1 VSLQGTLDTLSLPEL
16 CELLSGTNKTGAL
29 HVRAETGQGVLWFAA
44 GKVCAGE
51 AGGQTGPP
59 PPGAGGDLLE
69 RLHDVCFELFRFSEG
84 TFEFEPDRRP
94 SWPADR
100 GVEVAGLLAETDRRM
115 AEWREIIAVIP
126 SIEARPRL
134 VPEPPAGGPITLDAA
149 QWRVVTGIDGRRRVS
164 ALIRVLDGGE
174 FTVCKVL
181 RNLVQ
186 AGLVE
191 IDADPSAASGAG
203 DNAGVAAAAGAGT
216 GIGSGT
222 GGRSSAEASAGSRAA
237 SDPAPPARSGRG
249 QGRSEP
255 EREPVSVEADAEP
268 DADPDPMAD
277 GLDRGAVVALLASA
291 RSK

>member
-1 VSLQGTLDTLSLPEL
+1 VALSGTLDTLSLPEL
-16 CELLSGTNKTGAL
+16 LELLSGTNKTGAL
-29 HVRAETGQGVLWFAA
+29 HVRAEIGQGVLWFST

-59 PPGAGGDLLE
+59 PGADLLE
-69 RLHDVCFELFRFSEG
+69 RLNDVCFELFRYTEG
-84 TFEFEPDRRP
+84 SFEFEPDRRP

-100 GVEVAGLLAETDRRM
+100 GVEVAGLVAETERRM

-174 FTVCKVL
+174 FSVCKTL
-181 RNLVQ
+181 RSLVQ

-191 IDADPSAASGAG
+191 IEAADAGTPPAAV
-203 DNAGVAAAAGAGT
+203 DNGTGAAAALAAPDKDVE
-216 GIGSGT
+216 SGRPSPRP
-222 GGRSSAEASAGSRAA
+222 GRDRARTEPESAPEPATDD
-237 SDPAPPARSGRG
+237 SDPL
-249 QGRSEP
+249 
-255 EREPVSVEADAEP
+255 
-268 DADPDPMAD
+268 AD
-277 GLDRGAVVALLASA
+277 GLDRGAVVALLTSA
-291 RSK
+291 RTK

>member
-1 VSLQGTLDTLSLPEL
+1 VSLQGTLDTLSLPDL
-16 CELLSGTNKTGAL
+16 CELLSGTKKTGAL
-29 HVRAETGQGVLWFAA
+29 HVRAETGQGVLWFDG

-69 RLHDVCFELFRFSEG
+69 RLNDVCFELFRFTEG
-84 TFEFEPDRRP
+84 TFEFEADRRP
-94 SWPADR
+94 SWPAERAVD
-100 GVEVAGLLAETDRRM
+100 VSGLVAETDRRM

-174 FTVCKVL
+174 FTICKVL
-181 RNLVQ
+181 RSLVQ

-191 IDADPSAASGAG
+191 IEAADQPPAAAGPEGSAAASAVLSAADGDGGDEPPAPRTGRGQSRAQYDTRTEPAADDADPL
-203 DNAGVAAAAGAGT
+203 
-216 GIGSGT
+216 
-222 GGRSSAEASAGSRAA
+222 
-237 SDPAPPARSGRG
+237 
-249 QGRSEP
+249 
-255 EREPVSVEADAEP
+255 
-268 DADPDPMAD
+268 AD

>member
-29 HVRAETGQGVLWFAA
+29 HVRAEAGSGVLWFAD

-59 PPGAGGDLLE
+59 SPAGGDLLE
-69 RLHDVCFELFRFSEG
+69 RLHDVCFELFRYTEG
-84 TFEFEPDRRP
+84 SFEFEADRRP

-100 GVEVAGLLAETDRRM
+100 AVDVAGLLGETERRM

-174 FTVCKVL
+174 FTVCKIL
-181 RNLVQ
+181 RSLVQ

-191 IDADPSAASGAG
+191 VDADPSSAPGPGETAGARSSSEAGSGSGA
-203 DNAGVAAAAGAGT
+203 DAAGEVPAPAKAG
-216 GIGSGT
+216 
-222 GGRSSAEASAGSRAA
+222 RNEPHPA
-237 SDPAPPARSGRG
+237 SDAEVGPA
-249 QGRSEP
+249 
-255 EREPVSVEADAEP
+255 VTVADA
-268 DADPDPMAD
+268 DADADPMAD
-277 GLDRGAVVALLASA
+277 GLDRGAVVALLANA

>member
-16 CELLSGTNKTGAL
+16 CELLSGTKKTGAL
-29 HVRAETGQGVLWFAA
+29 HVRAEAGSGVLWFAD

-59 PPGAGGDLLE
+59 PAGVGGDVLD
-69 RLHDVCFELFRFSEG
+69 RLNDVCFELFRYSEG
-84 TFEFEPDRRP
+84 SFEFEADRRP
-94 SWPADR
+94 SWPAER
-100 GVEVAGLLAETDRRM
+100 AVEVSGLLAETDRRM

-126 SIEARPRL
+126 SVEARPRL

-181 RNLVQ
+181 RSLVQ

-191 IDADPSAASGAG
+191 IEAADQPP
-203 DNAGVAAAAGAGT
+203 AAAGAET
-216 GIGSGT
+216 
-222 GGRSSAEASAGSRAA
+222 AAPASAG
-237 SDPAPPARSGRG
+237 DGRPVAKP
-249 QGRSEP
+249 GRSQAVP
-255 EREPVSVEADAEP
+255 TDTAVVDAEP
-268 DADPDPMAD
+268 PDAVDDPDPLAD
-277 GLDRGAVVALLASA
+277 GLDRGAVVALLANA

>member
-29 HVRAETGQGVLWFAA
+29 HVRSESGQGVLWFNA
-44 GKVCAGE
+44 GQVCAGE

-59 PPGAGGDLLE
+59 PPGTGGDLQG
-69 RLHDVCFELFRFSEG
+69 RLHDVCFELFRYTEG
-84 TFEFEPDRRP
+84 SFEFEADRRP
-94 SWPADR
+94 SWPAER
-100 GVEVAGLLAETDRRM
+100 GVDVLAILAETERRM

-181 RNLVQ
+181 RSLVQ

-191 IDADPSAASGAG
+191 IDAADAAPAAAPGEASG
-203 DNAGVAAAAGAGT
+203 NAAAAALSAPDGESDT
-216 GIGSGT
+216 PP
-222 GGRSSAEASAGSRAA
+222 SSK
-237 SDPAPPARSGRG
+237 PGRG
-249 QGRSEP
+249 QPREESE
-255 EREPVSVEADAEP
+255 AEP
-268 DADPDPMAD
+268 DLAAVEVDPLAD
-277 GLDRGAVVALLASA
+277 GLDRGAVVALLTNA
-291 RSK
+291 RGK

>member
-29 HVRAETGQGVLWFAA
+29 HVRAEAGQGVLWFAG

-69 RLHDVCFELFRFSEG
+69 RLHDVCFELFRYTEG
-84 TFEFEPDRRP
+84 SFEFEPERRP
-94 SWPADR
+94 SWPAERTLD
-100 GVEVAGLLAETDRRM
+100 VTGLLAETDRRM

-181 RNLVQ
+181 RSLVQ

-191 IDADPSAASGAG
+191 IDAAESATPP
-203 DNAGVAAAAGAGT
+203 AAADGLEPAETRDRDTRPSKAGRERRAEADADAVPVGEA
-216 GIGSGT
+216 
-222 GGRSSAEASAGSRAA
+222 SAEADGT
-237 SDPAPPARSGRG
+237 
-249 QGRSEP
+249 
-255 EREPVSVEADAEP
+255 
-268 DADPDPMAD
+268 PDPLAD

>member
-1 VSLQGTLDTLSLPEL
+1 VSLVGTLDTLSLPEL

-29 HVRAETGQGVLWFAA
+29 HVRAEIGQGVLWFDG
-44 GKVCAGE
+44 GKVCGGE

-59 PPGAGGDLLE
+59 PPGAEGDLLE
-69 RLHDVCFELFRFSEG
+69 RLNDVCFELFRFTEG
-84 TFEFEPDRRP
+84 SFEFEPDRRP

-100 GVEVAGLLAETDRRM
+100 SVAVSGLLAETDRRM

-134 VPEPPAGGPITLDAA
+134 VPEPPAAVSGSSGPITLDAA

-181 RNLVQ
+181 RSLVQ

-191 IDADPSAASGAG
+191 IDADPSAGAPA
-203 DNAGVAAAAGAGT
+203 DTPTAT
-216 GIGSGT
+216 
-222 GGRSSAEASAGSRAA
+222 
-237 SDPAPPARSGRG
+237 PAPPAKASRTAAT
-249 QGRSEP
+249 P
-255 EREPVSVEADAEP
+255 PHPEADVEP
-268 DADPDPMAD
+268 DAVTADAREVDPDPLAD
-277 GLDRGAVVALLASA
+277 GLDRGAVVAMLASA

>member
-1 VSLQGTLDTLSLPEL
+1 MSLQGTLDTLSLPEL

-29 HVRAETGQGVLWFAA
+29 HVRAETGQGVLWFTG

-59 PPGAGGDLLE
+59 PGVGGELLE
-69 RLHDVCFELFRFSEG
+69 RLNDVCFELFRFTEG
-84 TFEFEPDRRP
+84 SFEFEPERRP

-100 GVEVAGLLAETDRRM
+100 GVEVAGLLSETDRRM

-126 SIEARPRL
+126 STEARPRL

-181 RNLVQ
+181 RSLVQ

-191 IDADPSAASGAG
+191 IDADPSASSGTGDNAAASGAPSG
-203 DNAGVAAAAGAGT
+203 AGAG
-216 GIGSGT
+216 S
-222 GGRSSAEASAGSRAA
+222 GGRPSAEAVAGSRPVAA
-237 SDPAPPARSGRG
+237 SDPAPAGRAGRG
-249 QGRSEP
+249 HTRSEP
-255 EREPVSVEADAEP
+255 DREPVSVADAGAGP
-268 DADPDPMAD
+268 DPDPMAD

>member
-16 CELLSGTNKTGAL
+16 CELLSGTAKTGAL
-29 HVRAETGQGVLWFAA
+29 HVRSEAGQGVLWFTA

-59 PPGAGGDLLE
+59 SPGAGADLLD
-69 RLHDVCFELFRFSEG
+69 RLHDVCFELFRYSEG
-84 TFEFEPDRRP
+84 SFEFEADRRP
-94 SWPADR
+94 SWAADR
-100 GVEVAGLLAETDRRM
+100 AVEVAGLVAETERRM

-174 FTVCKVL
+174 YTVCKVL
-181 RNLVQ
+181 RSLVQ

-191 IDADPSAASGAG
+191 IDAADQAPPSAAGESPVG
-203 DNAGVAAAAGAGT
+203 AAAALAA
-216 GIGSGT
+216 
-222 GGRSSAEASAGSRAA
+222 AEADAGDAL
-237 SDPAPPARSGRG
+237 PPAKAGRG
-249 QGRSEP
+249 QAPPR
-255 EREPVSVEADAEP
+255 P
-268 DADPDPMAD
+268 DADGDSQPAAEEPDPLAD

>member
-29 HVRAETGQGVLWFAA
+29 HVRAEAGQGVLWFTA

-69 RLHDVCFELFRFSEG
+69 RLHDVCFELFRFTEG
-84 TFEFEPDRRP
+84 SFEFEPDRRP
-94 SWPADR
+94 SWSADR
-100 GVEVAGLLAETDRRM
+100 GVEVTGLLAETDRRM

-134 VPEPPAGGPITLDAA
+134 VPEPPNGGPITLDAT

-181 RNLVQ
+181 RSLVQ

-191 IDADPSAASGAG
+191 IDADPSSASGAG
-203 DNAGVAAAAGAGT
+203 DNAAAVAPAGAGA
-216 GIGSGT
+216 GPGAADHP
-222 GGRSSAEASAGSRAA
+222 SAEASARSRSGSDAA
-237 SDPAPPARSGRG
+237 APARPGRG
-249 QGRSEP
+249 QPRP
-255 EREPVSVEADAEP
+255 EP
-268 DADPDPMAD
+268 DRDPVLVDEAEPDPMAD

>member
-1 VSLQGTLDTLSLPEL
+1 MALSGTLDTLSLPEL
-16 CELLSGTNKTGAL
+16 CDLLAGTGKTGAL
-29 HVRAETGQGVLWFAA
+29 NIRAEAGQGVLWFTD

-59 PPGAGGDLLE
+59 PAGGSSDLLE
-69 RLHDVCFELFRFSEG
+69 RLNDVCFELFRYTEG
-84 TFEFEPDRRP
+84 SFEFEADRRP
-94 SWPADR
+94 SWPAERSLD
-100 GVEVAGLLAETDRRM
+100 VSGLLAETERRM

-134 VPEPPAGGPITLDAA
+134 VPEPPSGGPITLDAA

-181 RNLVQ
+181 RSLVQ

-191 IDADPSAASGAG
+191 IESAETAAAPVAGVDPAGAMLASSGDDGAPRGSKAARERNREAG
-203 DNAGVAAAAGAGT
+203 DDEPAGPATRVTAAVTADAKAKTDAGAD
-216 GIGSGT
+216 
-222 GGRSSAEASAGSRAA
+222 AGADG
-237 SDPAPPARSGRG
+237 DPL
-249 QGRSEP
+249 
-255 EREPVSVEADAEP
+255 
-268 DADPDPMAD
+268 AD
-277 GLDRGAVVALLASA
+277 GLDRGAVMALLTSA

>member
-1 VSLQGTLDTLSLPEL
+1 MSLQGTLDTLSLPEL

-29 HVRAETGQGVLWFAA
+29 HVRAEAGSGVLWFAG

-51 AGGQTGPP
+51 AGSQTGPP

-69 RLHDVCFELFRFSEG
+69 RLHDVCFELFRFTEG
-84 TFEFEPDRRP
+84 SFEFEADRRP
-94 SWPADR
+94 SWPAERAVD
-100 GVEVAGLLAETDRRM
+100 VPGLLAETDRRM

-134 VPEPPAGGPITLDAA
+134 VPEPADGPITLDAA

-181 RNLVQ
+181 RSLVQ

-191 IDADPSAASGAG
+191 IEAADQASPAAVEGHAGAP
-203 DNAGVAAAAGAGT
+203 VAAAAAVPAGVE
-216 GIGSGT
+216 
-222 GGRSSAEASAGSRAA
+222 EAR
-237 SDPAPPARSGRG
+237 PPAKAGRG
-249 QGRSEP
+249 QSQARP
-255 EREPVSVEADAEP
+255 EADVDSLDGPPEEEP
-268 DADPDPMAD
+268 DPLAD
-277 GLDRGAVVALLASA
+277 GLDRGAVVALLANA

>member
-1 VSLQGTLDTLSLPEL
+1 MRIARSERQDAAVSLQGTLDTLSLPEL

-29 HVRAETGQGVLWFAA
+29 HLRAEAGQGVLWFTD

-59 PPGAGGDLLE
+59 PPGAAGDLLE
-69 RLHDVCFELFRFSEG
+69 RLHDVCFELFRFTEG

-94 SWPADR
+94 SWAADKTVDV
-100 GVEVAGLLAETDRRM
+100 GGLLAETDRRM

-126 SIEARPRL
+126 SVEARPRL
-134 VPEPPAGGPITLDAA
+134 VPEPPTGGPITLDAA

-181 RNLVQ
+181 RSLVQ

-191 IDADPSAASGAG
+191 IEPAEGTAPAATESPAG
-203 DNAGVAAAAGAGT
+203 AAAALDALEP
-216 GIGSGT
+216 
-222 GGRSSAEASAGSRAA
+222 EAQPRQDES
-237 SDPAPPARSGRG
+237 PAPKAGRG
-249 QGRSEP
+249 QA
-255 EREPVSVEADAEP
+255 PVAAEADAEP
-268 DADPDPMAD
+268 AAEDSDPLAD
-277 GLDRGAVVALLASA
+277 GLDRGAVVALRASA

>member
-1 VSLQGTLDTLSLPEL
+1 MRIARSERQDAAVSLQGTLDTLSLPEL

-29 HVRAETGQGVLWFAA
+29 HVRAEAGQGVLWFAD

-59 PPGAGGDLLE
+59 PPGAAGDLLE
-69 RLHDVCFELFRFSEG
+69 RLNDVCFELFRFTEG

-94 SWPADR
+94 SWAADKTVDV
-100 GVEVAGLLAETDRRM
+100 GGLLAETDRRM
-115 AEWREIIAVIP
+115 AEWRDIIAVIP
-126 SIEARPRL
+126 SVEARPRL
-134 VPEPPAGGPITLDAA
+134 VPEPPNGGPITLDAT

-181 RNLVQ
+181 RSLVQ

-191 IDADPSAASGAG
+191 IEPADGAAPTGAESPSS
-203 DNAGVAAAAGAGT
+203 AAAALAP
-216 GIGSGT
+216 
-222 GGRSSAEASAGSRAA
+222 AEAEPAADTPPPPAGKAA
-237 SDPAPPARSGRG
+237 RTQTAALVDAEPAPPA
-249 QGRSEP
+249 
-255 EREPVSVEADAEP
+255 DA
-268 DADPDPMAD
+268 ADPMAD

>member
-1 VSLQGTLDTLSLPEL
+1 MSLQGTLDTLSLPEL

-29 HVRAETGQGVLWFAA
+29 HVRAEAGQGVLWFA
-44 GKVCAGE
+44 GGQVCAGE

-59 PPGAGGDLLE
+59 PPGAAGDLVE
-69 RLHDVCFELFRFSEG
+69 RLHDVCFELFRYTEG

-100 GVEVAGLLAETDRRM
+100 TLDVTGLLAETERRM

-134 VPEPPAGGPITLDAA
+134 VPEPPGANSGTAGPITLDAA

-164 ALIRVLDGGE
+164 VLIRVLDGGE
-174 FTVCKVL
+174 FTVCKIL
-181 RNLVQ
+181 RSLVQ

-191 IDADPSAASGAG
+191 IDAADSAAPPATGDSGAT
-203 DNAGVAAAAGAGT
+203 AGREQPAEASERDARP
-216 GIGSGT
+216 SPKT
-222 GGRSSAEASAGSRAA
+222 GGRERRAESDAESAPAGEAATEADTA
-237 SDPAPPARSGRG
+237 SDPL
-249 QGRSEP
+249 
-255 EREPVSVEADAEP
+255 
-268 DADPDPMAD
+268 AD

>member
-1 VSLQGTLDTLSLPEL
+1 MSLQGTLDTLSLPDL
-16 CELLSGTNKTGAL
+16 CELLSGTGKTGAL
-29 HVRAETGQGVLWFAA
+29 HVRAEAGSGVLWFAD

-69 RLHDVCFELFRFSEG
+69 RLHDVCFELFRYSEG
-84 TFEFEPDRRP
+84 SFEFEADRRP
-94 SWPADR
+94 SWSADR
-100 GVEVAGLLAETDRRM
+100 AVDVSGLLAETERRM

-181 RNLVQ
+181 RSLVQ
-186 AGLVE
+186 SGLVE
-191 IDADPSAASGAG
+191 IDADPSAAGGAA
-203 DNAGVAAAAGAGT
+203 DSAGTASAHIPGEAKPAEPVPPAKAGRSQPRADPEVEPRPPTVAA
-216 GIGSGT
+216 
-222 GGRSSAEASAGSRAA
+222 
-237 SDPAPPARSGRG
+237 
-249 QGRSEP
+249 
-255 EREPVSVEADAEP
+255 DA
-268 DADPDPMAD
+268 DPMAD
-277 GLDRGAVVALLASA
+277 GLNRGAVVALLASA

>member
-29 HVRAETGQGVLWFAA
+29 HVRAEAGQGVLWFTG

-69 RLHDVCFELFRFSEG
+69 RLHDVCFELFRFTEG
-84 TFEFEPDRRP
+84 SFEFEADRRP

-100 GVEVAGLLAETDRRM
+100 GVEVTGLLAETDRRM
-115 AEWREIIAVIP
+115 AEWREIISVIP

-134 VPEPPAGGPITLDAA
+134 VPEPPSGGPITLDAA

-181 RNLVQ
+181 RSLVQ

-191 IDADPSAASGAG
+191 IDADPSASSGAG
-203 DNAGVAAAAGAGT
+203 DTAGAGA
-216 GIGSGT
+216 G
-222 GGRSSAEASAGSRAA
+222 SSAGAGAGSRADGA
-237 SDPAPPARSGRG
+237 ADATPPAKAGRG
-249 QGRSEP
+249 QPRT
-255 EREPVSVEADAEP
+255 DAEAEP
-268 DADPDPMAD
+268 RPTTVAADIDADPLAD

>member
-29 HVRAETGQGVLWFAA
+29 HVRAEIGQGVLWFAG

-51 AGGQTGPP
+51 AGSQTGPP

-69 RLHDVCFELFRFSEG
+69 RLHDVCFELFRYTEG
-84 TFEFEPDRRP
+84 SFEFEPERRP
-94 SWPADR
+94 SWPAERSVD
-100 GVEVAGLLAETDRRM
+100 VAGLVAETERRM

-126 SIEARPRL
+126 SVEARPRL

-181 RNLVQ
+181 RSLVQ

-191 IDADPSAASGAG
+191 IEPADPATPGAGDGPSTAAAALPTPDADAAESRPAPASKAARVQTAVLDAEPAPVADDADPL
-203 DNAGVAAAAGAGT
+203 
-216 GIGSGT
+216 
-222 GGRSSAEASAGSRAA
+222 
-237 SDPAPPARSGRG
+237 
-249 QGRSEP
+249 
-255 EREPVSVEADAEP
+255 
-268 DADPDPMAD
+268 AD

>member
-1 VSLQGTLDTLSLPEL
+1 VALQGTLDTLSLPEL
-16 CELLSGTNKTGAL
+16 CELLSGTKKTGAL
-29 HVRAETGQGVLWFAA
+29 HIRAETGQGVLWFDG

-69 RLHDVCFELFRFSEG
+69 RLHDVCFELFRFNVG

-100 GVEVAGLLAETDRRM
+100 SIDVDGLLAETERRM
-115 AEWREIIAVIP
+115 IEWRDIIAVIP

-134 VPEPPAGGPITLDAA
+134 VPEPPAGGPITLDGT

-174 FTVCKVL
+174 FTICKVL
-181 RNLVQ
+181 RSLVQ

-191 IDADPSAASGAG
+191 IDAAEQAPMAPGA
-203 DNAGVAAAAGAGT
+203 DSPAGASVALPADGET
-216 GIGSGT
+216 SEEQPAPTSGRAQAR
-222 GGRSSAEASAGSRAA
+222 GQAEA
-237 SDPAPPARSGRG
+237 
-249 QGRSEP
+249 
-255 EREPVSVEADAEP
+255 EADAEP
-268 DADPDPMAD
+268 APDDADPLAD

>member
-1 VSLQGTLDTLSLPEL
+1 MSLQGTLDTLSLPEL

-29 HVRAETGQGVLWFAA
+29 HVRAEAGSGVLWFAG
-44 GKVCAGE
+44 GKVCGGE

-69 RLHDVCFELFRFSEG
+69 RLHDVCFELFRFTEG
-84 TFEFEPDRRP
+84 SFEFEADRRP
-94 SWPADR
+94 SWPAER
-100 GVEVAGLLAETDRRM
+100 SVEVAGLLAESDRRM

-181 RNLVQ
+181 RSLVQ

-191 IDADPSAASGAG
+191 IDAADSAAPAAAVEGPSG
-203 DNAGVAAAAGAGT
+203 AAAALGPPEANAGD
-216 GIGSGT
+216 
-222 GGRSSAEASAGSRAA
+222 GRPSPKAGR
-237 SDPAPPARSGRG
+237 DRPRG
-249 QGRSEP
+249 ETD
-255 EREPVSVEADAEP
+255 VEP
-268 DADPDPMAD
+268 DAAVDTSDPLAD
-277 GLDRGAVVALLASA
+277 GLDRGAVVALLTSA